1 MKNLFK
7 IGDKVKWGK
16 RKEVYEVVDKWNA
29 GDSIGYY
36 IHKGNDDTSTIVSP
50 SELTKVPKK
59 VVELSFK
66 VTSKKNGK
74 LLRGGNVLDGE
85 VVLYDEKTE
94 EVSIFPKTP
103 KRAVKKE
110 VPMSREFHAYASPKD
125 KAEVARIN
133 KELRINRAMQD
144 KILSEL
150 EEIDIPTNLRKVG
163 IDYGHEDL
171 VDSVAYLWASARNK
185 KEVNNWPN
193 GYTLAFVLAGILF
206 VIAYCVGMA
215 RI

>member
-50 SELTKVPKK
+50 SELTKVPN
-59 VVELSFK
+59 K
-66 VTSKKNGK
+66 VTLKEQASSASFVGSKKD
-74 LLRGGNVLDGE
+74 L
-85 VVLYDEKTE
+85 EKWNRKYYG
-94 EVSIFPKTP
+94 SP
-103 KRAVKKE
+103 KRTVKKE
-110 VPMSREFHAYASPKD
+110 SCACGGTLKGSRFSHSNKD
-125 KAEVARIN
+125 CHWITDEEIDD
-133 KELRINRAMQD
+133 IF
-144 KILSEL
+144 STPP
-150 EEIDIPTNLRKVG
+150 EIDIPTNLRKVETYENVAVG
-163 IDYGHEDL
+163 E
-171 VDSVAYLWASARNK
+171 SVK
-185 KEVNNWPN
+185 DNWPN